1 MVTHSHPSIGIS
13 CVNTVCLQLADGND
27 VVSGAKHR
35 YENVQ
40 NFIKAA
46 SALGVPQDYMC
57 SMADLDYDGG
67 EERPRVADCVLW
79 LRRLYDGSNTAASP
93 ARWPSS
99 DITAAVDSPR
109 RLAKAAAERAVN
121 KLPQNSAHAS
131 KAGAGNDTNIS
142 RNISRFTTMLQQ
154 KMTVTHN
161 VEVTTASRTSAD
173 SFSFEAV
180 GPVLEQVL
188 GGLTQVCMHNSAKC
202 WAQMQQALQAD
213 LMATGHG

>member
-1 MVTHSHPSIGIS
+1 M
-13 CVNTVCLQLADGND
+13 ADGND

-57 SMADLDYDGG
+57 SLADLDYEGSED
-67 EERPRVADCVLW
+67 RPRVADCVLW
-79 LRRLYDGSNTAASP
+79 LRRLYDGNNTAASP

-99 DITAAVDSPR
+99 DITAVVDSPR

-121 KLPQNSAHAS
+121 KLPSQSSGHAS
-131 KAGAGNDTNIS
+131 KGMVGNDTNIS

-161 VEVTTASRTSAD
+161 VEVTTASRTTAD

-188 GGLTQVCMHNSAKC
+188 GGLTQVCICSWAGSKLYIQQDCRQGLRDHELGCVQMH
-202 WAQMQQALQAD
+202 L
-213 LMATGHG
+213 TGAGSSRQF